1 MEDLRP
7 GCVVQLNDG
16 RKGICRYAGKTHF
29 IDGDW
34 VGVELEE
41 PTGKNDGLVAGE
53 RYFECEQDYGLF
65 VKRAAVAQVLERP
78 PKPQQ
83 STSRARAQ
91 TGATAGDAGT
101 RRPSAV
107 GAQSRHSVST
117 ASPSP
122 ASRAPSQQR
131 AGLRVCS
138 PDSKSNCVCAFNAN
152 SFEPTSLL

>member
-1 MEDLRP
+1 MEELRP
-7 GCVVQLNDG
+7 GSVVVLNDG

-34 VGVELEE
+34 VGVELDE

-78 PKPQQ
+78 AKAQQ

-91 TGATAGDAGT
+91 TGATTGDAGA
-101 RRPSAV
+101 RRPGM

-131 AGLRVCS
+131 AGLRVCLARFEIH
-138 PDSKSNCVCAFNAN
+138 CVAF
-152 SFEPTSLL
+152 PLTK